1 MRLARNLL
9 RPSVMKT
16 PPRFA
21 AFVEVLLLTPVVLL
35 LAALFL
41 MPVALVLLPVLPIL
55 ALASLPSLFLLLA
68 PTTQPASLARERS
81 HGHGGAW
88 GVWLRRL
95 ARRH

>member
-9 RPSVMKT
+9 KQSVMKT

-35 LAALFL
+35 LVALFL
-41 MPVALVLLPVLPIL
+41 MPVVLVLIPIVPIL
-55 ALASLPSLFLLLA
+55 ALASVPALLLLA
-68 PTTQPASLARERS
+68 TPTMEPVSLARERN
-81 HGHGGAW
+81 HGSSGAW
-88 GVWLRRL
+88 GVWWRRL